1 MNWTW
6 IKTGIKYLAQAGL
19 DQGYITQ
26 KAYDQIIAALGKRAR
41 MSKAVR
47 KQK

>member
-6 IKTGIKYLAQAGL
+6 IKTGIKYLAKMGL

-26 KAYDQIIAALGKRAR
+26 KAYDQIIDALGNKADMKGSAR
-41 MSKAVR
+41 
-47 KQK
+47 